1 MNTAGYDRKRCNE
14 KRKNKGVEE
23 QLLLHDPSVARVTSA
38 VEDTR
43 SDLPWQPASDCVSDG

>member
-14 KRKNKGVEE
+14 KRKSKGVEE

-38 VEDTR
+38 VEDSR
-43 SDLPWQPASDCVSDG
+43 SDLPPWQTSV